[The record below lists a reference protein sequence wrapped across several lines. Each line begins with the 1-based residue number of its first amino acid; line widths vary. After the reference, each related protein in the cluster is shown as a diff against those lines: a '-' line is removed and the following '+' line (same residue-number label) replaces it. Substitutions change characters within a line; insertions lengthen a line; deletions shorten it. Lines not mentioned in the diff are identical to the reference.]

1 MILRL
6 ERHCFDILN
15 DLEEPRPSGGFQN
28 LILPP
33 GPGCEI
39 SDDVFIGANV
49 WLRRHQTCSVLQDVG
64 GKHHPHERDSVKSR
78 DDQIICELVKTIAD
92 LPICAVACGLVN
104 DIWMRFDLK
113 YENWVT
119 LPFDNVNCGEVNRLP
134 ALEKRIL
141 RVDRKPILVFEDV
154 YQQGVIRTIPLRL
167 YGGIRIDG
175 IELIDY

>member
-15 DLEEPRPSGGFQN
+15 DLEELRPSGGFQN

-39 SDDVFIGANV
+39 SDDVFFGANV
-49 WLRRHQTCSVLQDVG
+49 LLGHHQTCSILQDVG
-64 GKHHPHERDSVKSR
+64 GKHHPHERDSMKSR
-78 DDQIICELVKTIAD
+78 DDQTICELVKMFVD
-92 LPICAVACGLVN
+92 LPICTIASGLVN
-104 DIWMRFDLK
+104 NIWMQFDLK

-119 LPFDNVNCGEVNRLP
+119 LPFDNVNCGEVDQLP
-134 ALEKRIL
+134 ALKKRIL
-141 RVDRKPILVFEDV
+141 RVDQKPILVFEDV
-154 YQQGVIRTIPLRL
+154 DQQGVLRAIPLRL